1 MHYPYC
7 LLILYSYLLGYSFC
21 FHYQLIA
28 AIREVVLRETN
39 ALTQV
44 HTPIFPLRFIKL
56 MILLHGAMPLHAQ
69 VFISID
75 TQNTGKLTLPM
86 MVELLQRYT
95 QYPCNS

>member
-44 HTPIFPLRFIKL
+44 HTHLSSPI
-56 MILLHGAMPLHAQ
+56 H
-69 VFISID
+69 
-75 TQNTGKLTLPM
+75 
-86 MVELLQRYT
+86 
-95 QYPCNS
+95 